1 MLNYRNSRFFRP
13 PQVETLPIRVAG
25 VVRESIVDGPEV
37 RYVVFVQGCPHH
49 CPGCHNPETHD
60 PEGGTLTST
69 SIIWKEIQSNPILHG
84 LTFSGGE
91 PFLWGHELAVI
102 GRAAHEIGMDVFT
115 YTGYTYEQLLAKAET
130 EAPVKELLTVSDYL
144 VDGPFILAERDLSL
158 KFRGSR
164 NQRILDI
171 ACYPNSHE
179 IHIAHQFD

>member
-69 SIIWKEIQSNPILHG
+69 SIIWKNSFRARKGN
-84 LTFSGGE
+84 TAAFSSF
-91 PFLWGHELAVI
+91 PKPCSAWTAT
-102 GRAAHEIGMDVFT
+102 RPT
-115 YTGYTYEQLLAKAET
+115 
-130 EAPVKELLTVSDYL
+130 
-144 VDGPFILAERDLSL
+144 
-158 KFRGSR
+158 
-164 NQRILDI
+164 
-171 ACYPNSHE
+171 
-179 IHIAHQFD
+179 